1 MKNVEFN
8 NAVSSLSS
16 ACWTVFLELFAQGKP
31 LPEGVAITGN
41 GTGYFDPMVKSL
53 VGVEVNNR
61 DIYSATCPNT
71 GRRMVIVPLEA
82 FYGLS
87 HMVGQGDRNAGD
99 SLVFFERYTP
109 GHGSQVIIEQLS
121 QSNNV
126 DCLLALKFASL
137 LFLVGDWLV

>member
-1 MKNVEFN
+1 MKNVEFK
-8 NAVSSLSS
+8 NAVSTLSS
-16 ACWTVFLELFAQGKP
+16 ACWTVFLELHAQGKP
-31 LPEGVAITGN
+31 LPEGIAITGN
-41 GTGYFDPMVKSL
+41 GTGYFDPMVQCL
-53 VGVEVNNR
+53 VGVDVNNR
-61 DIYSATCPNT
+61 DIYSAVCPNT
-71 GRRMVIVPLEA
+71 GRRMVIVPLKA

-87 HMVGQGDRNAGD
+87 DMVGQGDHDTGD

-126 DCLLALKFASL
+126 DCLPALKFASL